1 MRFVC
6 TSDTHTL
13 HERVPIPDGD
23 VFIHAGD
30 FTSCG
35 ELTDIARFNAF
46 LGKLPH
52 KHKIVIAGNHDF
64 AFERQPTLAR
74 SILTNCLYL
83 QDSETIID
91 GVRIYGSPWQ
101 PWFNDWAFNLQRG
114 PEIKA
119 KWDQIPDDVQILVT
133 HGPALGHG
141 DEVLRPSGGSERVGC
156 EDLLAAI
163 QRIKPAYQVF
173 GHVHE
178 GYGITQEG
186 PTTCIN
192 ACMCDDMYNPVN
204 PPIVFDFHA
213 LNR

>member
-35 ELTDIARFNAF
+35 ELPDIARFNAF

-52 KHKIVIAGNHDF
+52 THKIVIAGNHDF
-64 AFERQPTLAR
+64 AFERQPALAR
-74 SILTNCLYL
+74 SLLTNCLYL
-83 QDSETIID
+83 QDSETVID

-101 PWFNDWAFNLQRG
+101 PWFYDWAFNLQRG

-119 KWDQIPDDVQILVT
+119 KWDRIPDDVQILVT
-133 HGPALGHG
+133 HGPSLGHG
-141 DEVLRPSGGSERVGC
+141 DEVLRPSGKGERVGC

-163 QRIKPAYQVF
+163 KRIKPAYHVF
-173 GHVHE
+173 GHIHE
-178 GYGITQEG
+178 GYGITKEG
-186 PTTCIN
+186 PTTCVN
-192 ACMCDDMYNPVN
+192 ACMCDDRYNPVN
-204 PPIVFDFHA
+204 PPIVFD
-213 LNR
+213 L

>member
-13 HERVPIPDGD
+13 HDRVPIPDGD

-35 ELTDIARFNAF
+35 ELPDIARFNSF
-46 LGKLPH
+46 LGKLSH

-64 AFERQPTLAR
+64 AFERQPALAQ
-74 SILTNCLYL
+74 SLLTNCLYL
-83 QDSETIID
+83 QDSETVID

-101 PWFNDWAFNLQRG
+101 PWFNDWAFNLRRG

-119 KWDQIPDDVQILVT
+119 KWDRIPDDVQVLVT
-133 HGPALGHG
+133 HGPPLGHG
-141 DEVLRPSGGSERVGC
+141 DKVPPPQGNGERVGC

-163 QRIKPAYQVF
+163 RRIKPACHVF

-178 GYGITQEG
+178 GYGITTEG
-186 PTTCIN
+186 PTTCVN
-192 ACMCDDMYNPVN
+192 ACMCDGRYSPIN
-204 PPIVFDFHA
+204 PPIVFD
-213 LNR
+213 L